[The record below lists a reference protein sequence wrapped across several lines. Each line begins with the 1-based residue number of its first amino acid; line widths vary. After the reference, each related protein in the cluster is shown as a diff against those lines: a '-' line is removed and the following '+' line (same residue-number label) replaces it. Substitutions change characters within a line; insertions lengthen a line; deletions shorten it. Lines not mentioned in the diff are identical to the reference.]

1 MTTATHLTS
10 TVESPHDPGMDRR
23 RFLLTSLA
31 GALAAP
37 VAAEGQPTA
46 RMFRI
51 GFLPSG
57 AGPAHRRQ
65 LEALD
70 EGLRALGYVQGKNI
84 AITALWP
91 KTPSELPE
99 LAALLVKQN
108 VELIVAP
115 SSPAVA
121 ALKRVTVTIP
131 IVFATAADPV
141 GSGFVASLA
150 RPGGNITGLSQL
162 NVELSGKRVDLLREA
177 FPFPKAVVLSLEA
190 DDEAALNTA
199 KATRQETERRGRA
212 LGLEL
217 RVLRVLKAE
226 DLSTALGGL
235 HPQRDGG
242 LIILPSPMAVTHAST
257 IAELTLKQKLPAVSS
272 FHNFAEGG
280 GLMTYGVDLDDQLRR
295 AATYVDKILK
305 GARPG
310 DIPVEQATKFDLVIN
325 LKTAKALGL
334 TIPPSLL
341 ARADRVIE

>member
-1 MTTATHLTS
+1 MI
-10 TVESPHDPGMDRR
+10 DRR
-23 RFLLTSLA
+23 TFLA
-31 GALAAP
+31 GTGAVLLAGP
-37 VAAEGQPTA
+37 IDAEAQQVGSL
-46 RMFRI
+46 RHI
-51 GFLPSG
+51 GFLPTGIS
-57 AGPAHRRQ
+57 PAHRRQ

-99 LAALLVKQN
+99 VAALLVKQN

-162 NVELSGKRVDLLREA
+162 NVELSAKRVELLRDA
-177 FPFPKAVVLSLEA
+177 FPFPKAVVLALEA
-190 DDEAALNTA
+190 DDEAALTTS
-199 KATRQETERRGRA
+199 KVVRQETERRGRA
-212 LGLEL
+212 LGLDL

-242 LIILPSPMAVTHAST
+242 LIILPTPLAFAHAST
-257 IAELTLKQKLPAVSS
+257 IAALALKQKLPAISPNR
-272 FHNFAEGG
+272 NFAESG
-280 GLMTYGVDLDDQLRR
+280 GLMAYGVDLDDQMRR
-295 AATYVDKILK
+295 AATYVDRILK

-310 DIPVEQATKFDLVIN
+310 DLPVQQASKFHFVIN

-341 ARADRVIE
+341 QRADQVIE

>member
-1 MTTATHLTS
+1 MTS
-10 TVESPHDPGMDRR
+10 VMSRR
-23 RFLLTSLA
+23 TFLCGLALGALCAPLA
-31 GALAAP
+31 GQAQQTGK
-37 VAAEGQPTA
+37 VHH
-46 RMFRI
+46 I
-51 GFLPSG
+51 GFLPAG
-57 AGPAHRRQ
+57 ASPAHRQQ
-65 LEALD
+65 LEDLL
-70 EGLRALGYVQGKNI
+70 EGLRELGYVQGKTI
-84 AITALWP
+84 VITAVWP
-91 KTPSELPE
+91 KTASELPE
-99 LAALLVKQN
+99 LAASLVKQD

-121 ALKRVTVTIP
+121 ALRRVTETIP

-162 NVELSGKRVDLLREA
+162 NLELSGKRVELLREA

-190 DDEAALNTA
+190 DDEVALNTA
-199 KATRQETERRGRA
+199 KAIRQETERRGRA

-217 RVLRVLKAE
+217 RVLRVLKAK

-242 LIILPSPMAVTHAST
+242 IIILPTPMAFAHAST
-257 IAELTLKQKLPAVSS
+257 IAELALKQKLPAISYS
-272 FHNFAEGG
+272 RNFAESG
-280 GLMTYGVDLDDQLRR
+280 GLMVYGVDLDDQMRR
-295 AATYVDKILK
+295 AATYVDRILN

-310 DIPVEQATKFDLVIN
+310 DLPVQQPSKFQLVIN

-341 ARADRVIE
+341 ARADQVIE

>member
-1 MTTATHLTS
+1 
-10 TVESPHDPGMDRR
+10 VDRR
-23 RFLLTSLA
+23 RFLLSSLA

-37 VAAEGQPTA
+37 LAAEGQPTA

-57 AGPAHRRQ
+57 ASAAHRRQ

-162 NVELSGKRVDLLREA
+162 NVELSGKRVELLREA

-199 KATRQETERRGRA
+199 KAVLQETERRGRA

-217 RVLRVLKAE
+217 RVLRVLEAE

-235 HPQRDGG
+235 HSQRDGG
-242 LIILPSPMAVTHAST
+242 LIIGPTPMAFAHAGT
-257 IAELTLKQKLPAVSS
+257 IAELALKQKLPAISPN
-272 FHNFAEGG
+272 HNFAESG
-280 GLMTYGVDLDDQLRR
+280 GLMAYGVDLDDQLRR

-310 DIPVEQATKFDLVIN
+310 DIPVEQATKFHLVIN
-325 LKTAKALGL
+325 LKTAKAIGL

-341 ARADRVIE
+341 ARADQVIE

>member
-1 MTTATHLTS
+1 
-10 TVESPHDPGMDRR
+10 MDRR

-31 GALAAP
+31 SALAAP
-37 VAAEGQPTA
+37 LAAEAQRVGSL
-46 RMFRI
+46 RHI

-57 AGPAHRRQ
+57 DSPAHRRQ
-65 LEALD
+65 LEALE

-115 SSPAVA
+115 SSPAVE

-150 RPGGNITGLSQL
+150 RPGGNITGLSQV
-162 NVELSGKRVDLLREA
+162 NVELSGKRVELLREA

-199 KATRQETERRGRA
+199 QTTRRETERVGRA

-217 RVLRVLKAE
+217 RVLRVLKAA
-226 DLSTALGGL
+226 DLSTALRGL

-242 LIILPSPMAVTHAST
+242 LIILPTPMALTHANT
-257 IAELTLKQKLPAVSS
+257 IAELALKQKLPAIS
-272 FHNFAEGG
+272 FSRNFAESG
-280 GLMTYGVDLDDQLRR
+280 GLMSYGVDLDDQLRR
-295 AATYVDKILK
+295 AATHEVPI
-305 GARPG
+305 
-310 DIPVEQATKFDLVIN
+310 
-325 LKTAKALGL
+325 
-334 TIPPSLL
+334 
-341 ARADRVIE
+341 RV

>member
-1 MTTATHLTS
+1 
-10 TVESPHDPGMDRR
+10 MDRR
-23 RFLLTSLA
+23 TFIGTVVGGLLA
-31 GALAAP
+31 GPLAAGAQQA
-37 VAAEGQPTA
+37 VK
-46 RMFRI
+46 MYRI
-51 GFLPSG
+51 GFLPAG
-57 AGPAHRRQ
+57 ASPAHRRQ

-115 SSPAVA
+115 ASPAVA

-131 IVFATAADPV
+131 IVFALAADPV

-150 RPGGNITGLSQL
+150 RPAGNITGLSQL
-162 NVELSGKRVDLLREA
+162 NVEMSGKRVELLREA

-199 KATRQETERRGRA
+199 QATRQETERRGRV

-217 RVLRVLKAE
+217 RVLRVLKVE

-242 LIILPSPMAVTHAST
+242 LIILPTPLAFAHAST
-257 IAELTLKQKLPAVSS
+257 IAELALKQNLPAIS
-272 FHNFAEGG
+272 HIRNFADSG
-280 GLMTYGVDLDDQLRR
+280 GLMAYGVDNDDQMRR

-305 GARPG
+305 GANPG
-310 DIPVEQATKFDLVIN
+310 DLPIEQPTKFELVIN

-334 TIPPSLL
+334 TIPQSLL
-341 ARADRVIE
+341 QRADRVIE

>member
-1 MTTATHLTS
+1 MTA
-10 TVESPHDPGMDRR
+10 
-23 RFLLTSLA
+23 LA
-31 GALAAP
+31 GGLFAAP
-37 VAAEGQPTA
+37 LVAGAQQVGNL
-46 RMFRI
+46 RHI

-57 AGPAHRRQ
+57 ASPAHRRQ

-115 SSPAVA
+115 SSPAVE

-150 RPGGNITGLSQL
+150 RPGGNITGLSQV
-162 NVELSGKRVDLLREA
+162 NVELSGKRVELLREA

-190 DDEAALNTA
+190 EDEFFALNTA
-199 KATRQETERRGRA
+199 KAIRQETERVGRA

-217 RVLRVLKAE
+217 RVLRVLTAA

-242 LIILPSPMAVTHAST
+242 LIILPTPMALTHAST
-257 IAELTLKQKLPAVSS
+257 IAELALKQKLPAISYNR
-272 FHNFAEGG
+272 NFAENG
-280 GLMTYGVDLDDQLRR
+280 GLMSYGVDLDDQLRR
-295 AATYVDKILK
+295 AATYVDRILK

-310 DIPVEQATKFDLVIN
+310 DLPVQQPTRFQLVIN
-325 LKTAKALGL
+325 LKTARALGL

-341 ARADRVIE
+341 ARADEVIQ

>member
-1 MTTATHLTS
+1 MT
-10 TVESPHDPGMDRR
+10 DRR

-37 VAAEGQPTA
+37 LAAEGQSTA

-57 AGPAHRRQ
+57 ASPAHRQQ

-115 SSPAVA
+115 SSPTVT

-162 NVELSGKRVDLLREA
+162 NVELSGKRVELLREA
-177 FPFPKAVVLSLEA
+177 FPFPKAVVMSLEA
-190 DDEAALNTA
+190 DDEAALNTS
-199 KATRQETERRGRA
+199 KAVLQETERRGRA

-242 LIILPSPMAVTHAST
+242 LIIGPTPMALAHAGT
-257 IAELTLKQKLPAVSS
+257 IAELALKQKLPAASYS
-272 FHNFAEGG
+272 RNFAESG
-280 GLMTYGVDLDDQLRR
+280 GLMAYGVDLDDQLRR

-310 DIPVEQATKFDLVIN
+310 DIPVEQATKFKLVIN

-341 ARADRVIE
+341 ARADQVIE

>member
-1 MTTATHLTS
+1 MRLIGLAVVLTIA
-10 TVESPHDPGMDRR
+10 
-23 RFLLTSLA
+23 L
-31 GALAAP
+31 LAA
-37 VAAEGQPTA
+37 AEAQQVGSL
-46 RMFRI
+46 RHI
-51 GFLPSG
+51 GFLPAG
-57 AGPAHRRQ
+57 ASPAHRRQ
-65 LEALD
+65 LAALD

-121 ALKRVTVTIP
+121 ALQRVTVTIP
-131 IVFATAADPV
+131 IVFALAADPV

-162 NVELSGKRVDLLREA
+162 NVELSGKRVELLREA

-242 LIILPSPMAVTHAST
+242 LIILPTPMSLAHAST
-257 IAELTLKQKLPAVSS
+257 IAELALKQKLPAVAYNR
-272 FHNFAEGG
+272 NFAESG
-280 GLMTYGVDLDDQLRR
+280 GLMSYGVDIDDQMRR
-295 AATYVDKILK
+295 AATYVDRILK
-305 GARPG
+305 GAQPG
-310 DIPVEQATKFDLVIN
+310 DLPVQQATKFQLVIN

-334 TIPPSLL
+334 KIPQTLL
-341 ARADRVIE
+341 QRADQVIE

>member
-1 MTTATHLTS
+1 VISRRAFVASLT
-10 TVESPHDPGMDRR
+10 GG
-23 RFLLTSLA
+23 L
-31 GALAAP
+31 LAAP
-37 VAAEGQPTA
+37 LAAEAQQPGKVYQV
-46 RMFRI
+46 

-57 AGPAHRRQ
+57 DSPGHRRQ

-141 GSGFVASLA
+141 GSGFVATLA
-150 RPGGNITGLSQL
+150 HPGGNITGLSQQ
-162 NVELSGKRVDLLREA
+162 NVELSGKRVELLREA
-177 FPFPKAVVLSLEA
+177 SPFPKAVVLSLEA
-190 DDEAALNTA
+190 DDEAALITA
-199 KATRQETERRGRA
+199 QATRQETERVGRA

-217 RVLRVLKAE
+217 RVLRVLKAA

-242 LIILPSPMAVTHAST
+242 LIILPTPMALTHANT
-257 IAELTLKQKLPAVSS
+257 IAELALKQKLPAISYNR
-272 FHNFAEGG
+272 NFAENG
-280 GLMTYGVDLDDQLRR
+280 GLMSYGVDLDDQLRR
-295 AATYVDKILK
+295 AAAYVDRILK

-310 DIPVEQATKFDLVIN
+310 DLPVQQPTKFQLVIN

-341 ARADRVIE
+341 ARADQVIE

>member
-1 MTTATHLTS
+1 
-10 TVESPHDPGMDRR
+10 MDRR

-37 VAAEGQPTA
+37 HGVEAQQV
-46 RMFRI
+46 RSLRHI

-57 AGPAHRRQ
+57 DSPAHRRQ

-70 EGLRALGYVQGKNI
+70 DGLRALGYVQGKNI
-84 AITALWP
+84 AITPLWP
-91 KTPSELPE
+91 KTPSDLPE
-99 LAALLVKQN
+99 LAALMVKQN

-115 SSPAVA
+115 SSPAVE
-121 ALKRVTVTIP
+121 ALKRVTVTTP

-150 RPGGNITGLSQL
+150 RPGGNITGLSQV
-162 NVELSGKRVDLLREA
+162 NVELSGKRVELLREA

-190 DDEAALNTA
+190 DDEAALNTSQ
-199 KATRQETERRGRA
+199 ATRRETERRGQA

-217 RVLRVLKAE
+217 RMLRVLKAE

-235 HPQRDGG
+235 LPQRDGG
-242 LIILPSPMAVTHAST
+242 VIILPTPMALGHAST
-257 IAELTLKQKLPAVSS
+257 IAELALKQKLPAIS
-272 FHNFAEGG
+272 FSRNFAESG
-280 GLMTYGVDLDDQLRR
+280 GLMVYGVDLDDQLRR
-295 AATYVDKILK
+295 AASYVDRILK

-310 DIPVEQATKFDLVIN
+310 DLPVQQPTKFQLVIN
-325 LKTAKALGL
+325 MKTAKALGL

-341 ARADRVIE
+341 GRADEVIQ

>member
-1 MTTATHLTS
+1 
-10 TVESPHDPGMDRR
+10 
-23 RFLLTSLA
+23 
-31 GALAAP
+31 
-37 VAAEGQPTA
+37 
-46 RMFRI
+46 
-51 GFLPSG
+51 
-57 AGPAHRRQ
+57 
-65 LEALD
+65 
-70 EGLRALGYVQGKNI
+70 
-84 AITALWP
+84 
-91 KTPSELPE
+91 
-99 LAALLVKQN
+99 
-108 VELIVAP
+108 VAP
-115 SSPAVA
+115 SSPAVT

-162 NVELSGKRVDLLREA
+162 NVELSGKRVELLREA
-177 FPFPKAVVLSLEA
+177 FPFPKAVVMSLEA
-190 DDEAALNTA
+190 DDEAALNTS
-199 KATRQETERRGRA
+199 KAVLQETERRGRA

-242 LIILPSPMAVTHAST
+242 LIIGPTPMALAHAGT
-257 IAELTLKQKLPAVSS
+257 IAELALKQKLPAISPNRS
-272 FHNFAEGG
+272 FAESG
-280 GLMTYGVDLDDQLRR
+280 GLMAYGVDLDDQLRR

-310 DIPVEQATKFDLVIN
+310 DIPVEQATKFKLVIN

-341 ARADRVIE
+341 ARADQVIE

>member
-1 MTTATHLTS
+1 MRLIGLAVILAVSLTLAPL
-10 TVESPHDPGMDRR
+10 VAEAQQAGKAHHI
-23 RFLLTSLA
+23 RFLPA
-31 GALAAP
+31 G
-37 VAAEGQPTA
+37 E
-46 RMFRI
+46 
-51 GFLPSG
+51 
-57 AGPAHRRQ
+57 GPAHRQQ
-65 LEALD
+65 LEALR
-70 EGLRALGYVQGKNI
+70 EGLRELGYVEGKTI
-84 AITALWP
+84 VITALWP

-121 ALKRVTVTIP
+121 ALKRVTLTIP

-141 GSGFVASLA
+141 GSGFVANLA
-150 RPGGNITGLSQL
+150 RPEGNITGFSQL
-162 NVELSGKRVDLLREA
+162 NVELSGKRVELLREA

-212 LGLEL
+212 LGLQL

-242 LIILPSPMAVTHAST
+242 LIILPMPMALAHAST
-257 IAELTLKQKLPAVSS
+257 IAELALKQKLPAVSYS
-272 FHNFAEGG
+272 RNFAESG
-280 GLMTYGVDLDDQLRR
+280 GLMAYGVDLDDQMRR
-295 AATYVDKILK
+295 AATYVDRILR
-305 GARPG
+305 GERPG
-310 DIPVEQATKFDLVIN
+310 DLPVQQPTKFRLVIN

-334 TIPPSLL
+334 TIPQTLL
-341 ARADRVIE
+341 LRADQVIQ

>member
-1 MTTATHLTS
+1 MRLIGLAVVLTIA
-10 TVESPHDPGMDRR
+10 
-23 RFLLTSLA
+23 LL
-31 GALAAP
+31 G
-37 VAAEGQPTA
+37 AAEAQHAGSL
-46 RMFRI
+46 RHI
-51 GFLPSG
+51 GFLP
-57 AGPAHRRQ
+57 AGTSPAHRRQ

-115 SSPAVA
+115 ASPAVA

-131 IVFATAADPV
+131 IVFALAADPV

-162 NVELSGKRVDLLREA
+162 NLELSGKRVELLREA

-199 KATRQETERRGRA
+199 QATRRETESRGRA

-242 LIILPSPMAVTHAST
+242 LIILPSPLALVHVST
-257 IAELTLKQKLPAVSS
+257 IAELALKQKLPAIHASR
-272 FHNFAEGG
+272 NFPESG
-280 GLMTYGVDLDDQLRR
+280 GLMSYGIDLDDQMRR

-305 GARPG
+305 GAQPG
-310 DIPVEQATKFDLVIN
+310 DLPVQQATKFQLVIN
-325 LKTAKALGL
+325 LKTAKELGL
-334 TIPPSLL
+334 TIPQSVLL
-341 ARADRVIE
+341 RADQIIE